1 MKPVLWKLSKLL
13 QNIFGNTTLNFEKGI
28 IMKKLYYFLV
38 LLLLF
43 SSQCKKDFSGISSI
57 QFNWEKSTPEQ
68 QGFNPQ
74 VLDSAFIQ
82 ANNEGFVDALLVIR
96 NGYLVAEQYYNGY
109 NENTPHNVMSV
120 SKSFLSAI
128 AGLALHNGF
137 IDSLGEKMLDYFP
150 EYIYTGID
158 QRKYDIT
165 IEHLLTMRMGIA
177 SESENNYAVFFEI
190 QNSPNWIKATI
201 EYPLSFN
208 PGERMRYNTFQTH
221 LLSAIL
227 TKATNQNTRDFATA
241 YLFDEMHVD
250 VDDWLQDPQGYYF
263 GGSDMFFTPRE
274 MAVLGYLYLNNGRL
288 NDKQIVPEEWVQL
301 TLSSSSNFTH
311 PNQWGDLKNYNYG
324 YLWWL
329 GEIGGH
335 EIFMALGYGGQ
346 FVVVFPDLN
355 LIVVSTS
362 NNNVNPDNANNQELA
377 ILNIIHKYILSSIIN

>member
-1 MKPVLWKLSKLL
+1 
-13 QNIFGNTTLNFEKGI
+13 
-28 IMKKLYYFLV
+28 
-38 LLLLF
+38 
-43 SSQCKKDFSGISSI
+43 
-57 QFNWEKSTPEQ
+57 
-68 QGFNPQ
+68 
-74 VLDSAFIQ
+74 
-82 ANNEGFVDALLVIR
+82 
-96 NGYLVAEQYYNGY
+96 
-109 NENTPHNVMSV
+109 
-120 SKSFLSAI
+120 
-128 AGLALHNGF
+128 
-137 IDSLGEKMLDYFP
+137 
-150 EYIYTGID
+150 
-158 QRKYDIT
+158 
-165 IEHLLTMRMGIA
+165 MGIA

-221 LLSAIL
+221 LLSAII

-274 MAVLGYLYLNNGRL
+274 MALLGYLYLNNGRL

-329 GEIGGH
+329 GEISGYQ
-335 EIFMALGYGGQ
+335 IFMALGYGGQ
-346 FVVVFPDLN
+346 FVIVFPDLN